1 MAPSKLNPQAPEFV
15 PGSRFYGQECSLSD
29 CFSNLS
35 SDDYSEDGLTP
46 EELDEIEAA
55 EEWVATMADMEEL
68 EREHLIEL
76 ALR

>member
-35 SDDYSEDGLTP
+35 SDDYSEVTP
-46 EELDEIEAA
+46 VGVSRSGAITLVMASNLRTGFAA
-55 EEWVATMADMEEL
+55 TVGRPDPGRAG
-68 EREHLIEL
+68 
-76 ALR
+76 